1 MESGMRKKAILFICT
16 AIMAFSIAGC
26 GKDGKKPSVSPESGK
41 ETREEAKDR
50 KETVSSQPETKTAA
64 STDGSTENTDTEETA
79 AGNVHISPA
88 ATPAEVLALID
99 RAFTDHDFDYLR
111 AAGIEP
117 YVREYMKF
125 ILSGAP
131 EEEYWAEYDD
141 MQGSYFN
148 VGLFESYTSEITE
161 ETRIE
166 DLRGLEAYLLSEYN
180 YSCTIQDAC
189 EITYNRIV
197 TGTEGSS
204 TNEGYQAKI
213 IQVDGF
219 WYICSS

>member
-1 MESGMRKKAILFICT
+1 MRKKAILFIYT
-16 AIMAFSIAGC
+16 AIMVFFIAGC
-26 GKDGKKPSVSPESGK
+26 GKDEKKPSVSFESGK

-50 KETVSSQPETKTAA
+50 KETVPSQPEMKTAV
-64 STDGSTENTDTEETA
+64 STDGSTENIDEETV
-79 AGNVHISPA
+79 AGNVPISPA

-117 YVREYMKF
+117 YVQEYMKF

-141 MQGSYFN
+141 MQGSYYD
-148 VGLFESYTSEITE
+148 VGLFESYTSEITD

-166 DLRGLEAYLLSEYN
+166 DLKGLEAYLLSEYN
-180 YSCTIQDAC
+180 FSCTVQDAY

-197 TGTEGSS
+197 AGTEGSS